1 MTRRALLAG
10 AAPALVFG
18 QARGPRPNILF
29 IMSDDH
35 ASHAISAYGS
45 RINQTPNIDRLAR
58 GGVRLDNCF
67 VTNSICTPSRAAIL
81 TGQYSHLNGVKTLDD
96 AIDPKKIHLAHLL
109 RDAGY
114 QTAMIGKWHLQT
126 NPQGFDHWRV
136 LPGQGLYNNPVFIE
150 QSGERRKYEGY
161 CTDLIGDF
169 SLEFLK
175 SRDKSKPFFLMCHH
189 KAPHRE
195 WTPAAK
201 YKDWLEDTDVPEPDN
216 LYDDLSKRS
225 AAAQRATLRVGDDM
239 TPTDLK
245 VPKPDG
251 LQGREL
257 RKWAYQ
263 LYIKDYLRCV
273 RSVDDNVGR
282 LLDYLDAEGLAD
294 NTLVIYTSDQGF
306 FLGDHGWFDKRFM
319 YEESLRMPFLA
330 RYPKIIK
337 PGSVNKDFILN
348 VDFAPTFL
356 ELAGTKAPASMQGE
370 SFAANLKGKT
380 PKHWRRSMYYRYWM
394 HLGGGHTVT
403 AHYGVRT
410 RTHKLIY
417 YYGQALGA
425 KGAVDQP
432 TPPEW
437 EMFDL
442 AKDPREMKNVYG
454 DPAYAKVTA
463 ELKAELERLRAKY
476 QDQA

>member
-1 MTRRALLAG
+1 MTRRELLAG
-10 AAPALVFG
+10 ALPALVSG
-18 QARGPRPNILF
+18 QGRGSRPNIVF

-35 ASHAISAYGS
+35 ASHAIGAYGS
-45 RINQTPNIDRLAR
+45 KINQTPNIDRIAR
-58 GGVRLDNCF
+58 GGVRMDNCF
-67 VTNSICTPSRAAIL
+67 VTNSICTPSRACIL
-81 TGQYSHLNGVKTLDD
+81 TGQYSHVNGVKTLDD
-96 AIDPKKIHLAHLL
+96 AIDPKTVHLGHHL
-109 RDAGY
+109 RNAGY

-126 NPQGFDHWRV
+126 EPQGFDHWRV
-136 LPGQGLYNNPVFIE
+136 LPGQGLYRDPVFIE
-150 QSGERRKYEGY
+150 PGGRKTYPGY

-169 SLEFLK
+169 ALEFLEK
-175 SRDKSKPFFLMCHH
+175 RDKSKPFFLMCHH

-195 WTPAAK
+195 WTPSAK
-201 YKDWLEDTDVPEPDN
+201 YKDWLKDTDVPEPDN
-216 LYDDLSKRS
+216 LYEDLTKRS

-239 TPTDLK
+239 LPTDLK
-245 VPKPDG
+245 TPKPAG
-251 LQGREL
+251 LEGRAL

-282 LLDYLDAEGLAD
+282 VLDYLDANGLTE
-294 NTLVIYTSDQGF
+294 NTLVVYTSDQGF

-330 RYPKIIK
+330 RYPKTIK
-337 PGSVNKDFILN
+337 PGTVNKDFILN
-348 VDFAPTFL
+348 IDFAPTFL
-356 ELAGTKAPASMQGE
+356 AVAGGKAPASMQGE
-370 SFAANLKGKT
+370 SFAANLGGKT
-380 PKHWRRSMYYRYWM
+380 PKKWRQSMYYRYWM

-437 EMFDL
+437 ELFDL
-442 AKDPREMKNVYG
+442 VKDPREMKNVHG

-463 ELKAELERLRAKY
+463 QLEAELQRLRVRY
-476 QDQA
+476 QDKA

>member
-1 MTRRALLAG
+1 MTRRQLLAG
-10 AAPALVFG
+10 AVPAFASA
-18 QARGPRPNILF
+18 QRRPARPNILF
-29 IMSDDH
+29 IMADDH
-35 ASHAISAYGS
+35 DSHAISAYGS
-45 RINQTPNIDRLAR
+45 RINKTPNIDRIAS
-58 GGVRLDNCF
+58 GGVRMDNCF
-67 VTNSICTPSRAAIL
+67 VTNSICTPSRACIL
-81 TGQYSHLNGVKTLDD
+81 TGQYSHLNGVKTLSD
-96 AIDPKKIHLAHLL
+96 AIDPKKIHLAHLM

-126 NPQGFDHWRV
+126 DPQGFDHWRV
-136 LPGQGLYNNPVFIE
+136 LPGQGLYNNPDFIDP
-150 QSGERRKYEGY
+150 SGRRKYEGY

-169 SLEFLK
+169 ALDFLK

-201 YKDWLEDTDVPEPDN
+201 YKDWLKDVDVPEPDN
-216 LYDDLSKRS
+216 LYEDLSKRS

-239 TPTDLK
+239 TLTDLK
-245 VPKPDG
+245 VPKPPG
-251 LQGREL
+251 LQGHAL

-282 LLDYLDAEGLAD
+282 LLDYLDAENLAA
-294 NTLVIYTSDQGF
+294 NTLVVYTSDQGF

-319 YEESLRMPFLA
+319 YEEPLRMPFVA
-330 RYPKIIK
+330 RYPAAIK
-337 PGSVNKDFILN
+337 PGSVNKDMVLN
-348 VDFAPTFL
+348 IDFAPTFL
-356 ELAGTKAPASMQGE
+356 ELAGSKAPASMQGE
-370 SFAANLKGKT
+370 SFAASLKGQT
-380 PKHWRRSMYYRYWM
+380 PKRWRKSMYYRYWM

-417 YYGQALGA
+417 YYGQALGS

-442 AKDPREMKNVYG
+442 VKDPREMKNVYG

-463 ELKAELERLRAKY
+463 ELKAELERLRRKY
-476 QDQA
+476 QDSA